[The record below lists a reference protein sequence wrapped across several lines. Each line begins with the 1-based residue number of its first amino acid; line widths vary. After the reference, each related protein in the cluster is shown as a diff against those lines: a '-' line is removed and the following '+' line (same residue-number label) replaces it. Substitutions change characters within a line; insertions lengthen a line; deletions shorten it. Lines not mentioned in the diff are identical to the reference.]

1 MEFVLDTAR
10 TAVNVG
16 EKTAHRIKG
25 KNAVAGLVK
34 VAALVVED
42 VKIVVTT
49 LCVSHPRVG
58 TTMSP
63 INV

>member
-1 MEFVLDTAR
+1 MEFVLDMAR
-10 TAVNVG
+10 TAVNVE
-16 EKTAHRIKG
+16 EKTVHLIKG
-25 KNAVAGLVK
+25 KNAVVGLVK

-42 VKIVVTT
+42 AKIVVTT
-49 LCVSHPRVG
+49 LCVSHPRLG